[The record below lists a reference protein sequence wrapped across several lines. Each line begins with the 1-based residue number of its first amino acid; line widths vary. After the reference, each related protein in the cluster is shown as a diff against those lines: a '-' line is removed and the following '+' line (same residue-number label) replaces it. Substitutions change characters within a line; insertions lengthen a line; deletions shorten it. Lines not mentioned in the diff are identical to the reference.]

1 MITVREHQRKEP
13 SKAQDPFSP
22 IIEARRRAYAKRW
35 GVELPEVANSAQE
48 TWSMGLGRSIR
59 KDIEPWKEL
68 EMLMKEG
75 KRQVA
80 NINTMLE
87 HPRSSLA
94 SIIEE
99 LGNLAKL
106 MRNIGR

>member
-22 IIEARRRAYAKRW
+22 LIEARRRAYAKRW

-80 NINTMLE
+80 NIKTMLDYK

-99 LGNLAKL
+99 LGKVVWT
-106 MRNIGR
+106 RIWR